1 MIDDY
6 KMEAGKGKN
15 EEVEH
20 IPLPFI
26 FGENLRKEDDKNE

>member
-15 EEVEH
+15 EEAEH

-26 FGENLRKEDDKNE
+26 FREKLKVVKI